1 MLKEREPS
9 SPLAALGDISLDP
22 LLINLS
28 TLKILGEDLQ
38 LILNIN
44 IEAIKKIK
52 IQRGITL

>member
-9 SPLAALGDISLDP
+9 SPLVALGDISLDH

-38 LILNIN
+38 LILSIN